1 MNTWTSLL
9 WKQQCKKTDRGG
21 NQLYFVGIDISKFKH
36 DCAIVDELGDVI
48 TPSWSFQN
56 DREGF
61 SLLKELLDALDGEKK
76 IGLEATGHYGQN
88 LKLFLEN
95 NDFSFMEFNPL
106 LINRFVHSKSLRK
119 TKTDSIDALMIA
131 QYLMTVEYKPYP
143 PSFYTLEKLKS
154 LTRFRDSLIR
164 QRSKQLVE
172 LTNILDKVFPE
183 FKSFFK
189 GRFSAT
195 ALYILFHY
203 ASPEKI
209 SNMNSKSYE
218 PLRRLSRGRF
228 SMVDFVELKT
238 LARNTVGS
246 TCDYLLQEMEITI
259 DIYNQ
264 LQSKVEEI
272 ELQIH
277 NCVLGLT
284 PPMLTIPG
292 IGVASAAVILSEF
305 GDLSKFNSPSKL
317 LSFAGMEPG
326 YFQSGTSESTGK
338 MVKHGSSHLRYAMM
352 NCAQTVINNEP
363 TFAAYYAK
371 KRAEGKEH
379 RVALTHVAKKLLRVI
394 YTLQTKEL
402 SYNPDLVR

>member
-36 DCAIVDELGDVI
+36 DCAIVDELGNVI

>member
-1 MNTWTSLL
+1 M
-9 WKQQCKKTDRGG
+9 
-21 NQLYFVGIDISKFKH
+21 YFIGIDISKFKH
-36 DCAIVDELGDVI
+36 DCAIIDELGDVI

-56 DREGF
+56 DCEGF
-61 SLLKELLDALDGEKK
+61 SLFRELLDALDGEKR

-95 NDFSFMEFNPL
+95 NGFSFMEFNPL
-106 LINRFVHSKSLRK
+106 LINRFVRSKSLRK

-131 QYLMTVEYKPYP
+131 RYLMTVEYKPYP
-143 PSFYTLEKLKS
+143 PSFYTFEKLKS
-154 LTRFRDSLIR
+154 LTRFRDNLIR

-183 FKSFFK
+183 FKPFFK

-195 ALYILFHY
+195 ALYILSNY

-218 PLRRLSRGRF
+218 PLRRLSRGKF

-246 TCDYLLQEMEITI
+246 TSDYLLQEMEITI

-272 ELQIH
+272 EQQI
-277 NCVLGLT
+277 NNYVLELNPT
-284 PPMLTIPG
+284 MLTIPG
-292 IGVASAAVILSEF
+292 IGVSSAAVILSEF
-305 GDLSKFNSPSKL
+305 GELSKFSSPSKL
-317 LSFAGMEPG
+317 LSFAGLEPG
-326 YFQSGTSESTGK
+326 YFQSGTSESAGK
-338 MVKHGSSHLRYAMM
+338 MVKHGSSHLRYAIM
-352 NCAQTVINNEP
+352 NCAQTVVNYEP

-379 RVALTHVAKKLLRVI
+379 RVALTHVAKNFCVLFILFRRK
-394 YTLQTKEL
+394 
-402 SYNPDLVR
+402 N

>member
-1 MNTWTSLL
+1 M
-9 WKQQCKKTDRGG
+9 
-21 NQLYFVGIDISKFKH
+21 YFVGIDISKFKH

-106 LINRFVHSKSLRK
+106 LINRFVRSKSLRK

-183 FKSFFK
+183 FKPFFK

-195 ALYILFHY
+195 ALYILSHY

-218 PLRRLSRGRF
+218 PLRCLSRGRF

-277 NCVLGLT
+277 DCVLALA
-284 PPMLTIPG
+284 PPILTIPG
-292 IGVASAAVILSEF
+292 IGAASAAVILSEF
-305 GDLSKFNSPSKL
+305 GDLSKFNNPSKL